1 MAANINILGE
11 EEFRMATSNLPAYI
25 LGEDEIKLEDV
36 KLELDDACLDFLP
49 IDQRWELLPIDKLEE
64 NNKDTNKQAV
74 INLRLDPG
82 LCTCSIRSKKPS
94 VVTRSMS
101 KKHHKCLPVYK

>member
-1 MAANINILGE
+1 MAENNNILGE
-11 EEFRMATSNLPAYI
+11 ESFTRATTNLPAYI

-49 IDQRWELLPIDKLEE
+49 IGQRWELLPIDKLEE
-64 NNKDTNKQAV
+64 NNKETNKMPV

-101 KKHHKCLPVYK
+101 KKHQRCLPLYK